1 MDKAVNDATLKQAGT
16 IYQYLIALRDCFDL
30 NDNDTLQIETNGDV
44 SIINNTGGLF
54 QKEVKHHF
62 ADKSLSDRDIDFW
75 KTLANW
81 YTDYERV
88 KNFSHFILST
98 TSKIPNNSPFSNWNT
113 INKYEKLCR
122 LKEIGTEDRKR
133 EDVFREQYNK
143 IFGESYNESRLLSIL
158 DKFSIEAEKT
168 SLPGISN
175 EFAKYVGHIPPEN
188 RDNYIGAL
196 LGEILIKVKDPPH
209 KWEVT
214 RQIFERILQYQTSL
228 YGTKGALPLP
238 NEYGKTIVP
247 EKEAKKLEQ
256 KQFVEAI
263 REIEYESQISA
274 AIADYWKADMT
285 IMKYFQ
291 NNLIY
296 LDSLDEYIT
305 DLADKMKYAKATSEL
320 DADGTN
326 DTERIKISKK
336 LYNSVM
342 IWDAKDFGSII
353 RNQGFF
359 QRGVIHNIVDETE
372 FHWKVGGE
380 KDEH

>member
-44 SIINNTGGLF
+44 SIINNAGGLF

-88 KNFSHFILST
+88 KNFSHFR
-98 TSKIPNNSPFSNWNT
+98 NWNT

-143 IFGESYNESRLLSIL
+143 IFGESYNESKLLSVL

-209 KWEVT
+209 KWEYC
-214 RQIFERILQYQTSL
+214 L
-228 YGTKGALPLP
+228 
-238 NEYGKTIVP
+238 
-247 EKEAKKLEQ
+247 
-256 KQFVEAI
+256 
-263 REIEYESQISA
+263 
-274 AIADYWKADMT
+274 
-285 IMKYFQ
+285 
-291 NNLIY
+291 
-296 LDSLDEYIT
+296 
-305 DLADKMKYAKATSEL
+305 
-320 DADGTN
+320 
-326 DTERIKISKK
+326 
-336 LYNSVM
+336 
-342 IWDAKDFGSII
+342 
-353 RNQGFF
+353 
-359 QRGVIHNIVDETE
+359 H
-372 FHWKVGGE
+372 
-380 KDEH
+380 